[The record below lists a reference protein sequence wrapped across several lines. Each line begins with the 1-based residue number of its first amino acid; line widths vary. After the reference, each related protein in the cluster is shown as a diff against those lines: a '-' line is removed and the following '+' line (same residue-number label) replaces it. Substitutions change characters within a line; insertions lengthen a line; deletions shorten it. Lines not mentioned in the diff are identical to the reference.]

1 MKILTYTSTPF
12 VFKNSESESSTNLH
26 TYFTKWEEKDLNEF
40 TMLVEK
46 SEKTWKPA
54 KELEVI
60 NIGSKQDRKYLKIGT
75 FHYD

>member
-46 SEKTWKPA
+46 SEKT
-54 KELEVI
+54 
-60 NIGSKQDRKYLKIGT
+60 
-75 FHYD
+75 